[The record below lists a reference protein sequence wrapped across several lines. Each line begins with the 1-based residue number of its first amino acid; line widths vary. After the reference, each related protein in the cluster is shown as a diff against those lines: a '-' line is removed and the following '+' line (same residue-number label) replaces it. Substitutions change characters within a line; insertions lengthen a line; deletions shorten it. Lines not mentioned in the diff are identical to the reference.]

1 MLNEQTYQKLIE
13 MKLPAMAE
21 GFRRY
26 MDGVADD
33 QLSFDERFGML
44 VDREY
49 TFRQDR
55 DMKKRLDKAEL
66 REKACLEDINY
77 RHPRNLDRSVM
88 QRLGTCQ
95 WIKNHQNVLITGAT
109 GLGKTWLACALA
121 NQACR
126 EGHST
131 RYARVSRLLQDLQI
145 ARADGRYTKALRQL
159 AKTDVL
165 ILDDWGLARLNEE
178 QRLDLL
184 EIIEDR
190 NQRRSTMVTSQI
202 PVKNWHA
209 LIGDPTVADSILDR
223 LVHSAHRIELT
234 GRSMRKPSD
243 EPEA

>member
-26 MDGVADD
+26 TDGVADD

-49 TFRQDR
+49 TFRQER
-55 DMKKRLDKAEL
+55 DVKKRLDKAEL
-66 REKACLEDINY
+66 RETACLEDINY
-77 RHPRNLDRSVM
+77 RHPRKLDRSVM

-109 GLGKTWLACALA
+109 GLGKTWIACALA

-126 EGHST
+126 EGYST
-131 RYARVSRLLQDLQI
+131 KYVRVSRLLQDLQI

-184 EIIEDR
+184 EILEDR

>member
-1 MLNEQTYQKLIE
+1 MLHEQTYQKLIE

-49 TFRQDR
+49 TFRQER
-55 DMKKRLDKAEL
+55 DMNKRLDKAEL

-126 EGHST
+126 EGYST
-131 RYARVSRLLQDLQI
+131 KYVRVSRLLQDLQV

-165 ILDDWGLARLNEE
+165 ILDDWGLARLNDE